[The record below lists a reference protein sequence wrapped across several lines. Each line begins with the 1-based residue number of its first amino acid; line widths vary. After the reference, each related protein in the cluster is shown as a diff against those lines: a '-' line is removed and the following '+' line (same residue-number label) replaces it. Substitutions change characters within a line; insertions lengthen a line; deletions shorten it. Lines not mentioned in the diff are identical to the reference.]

1 VSNIDSLSASSISIP
16 SYGAASLIAEEV
28 ENHFRIQHES
38 IVQSGGEDLAPI
50 PTSSII
56 SDIVNATFWSSLQ
69 REEGHSPKIS
79 VAYVP
84 PELSEEPLIF
94 ENRKPLVPSVLTR
107 LAPAVE
113 RPGIHL
119 GVWEEN
125 GVLYIWGTTTLI
137 PALCFVLEVVQPGMM
152 VVKHRRIGGG
162 GKFVNVAVLNGS
174 EIKIID
180 EKMVLKP
187 DCPKLVNSMLG
198 FTTHAI
204 LNEDPNMMVQLAVSM
219 RSHQRGGTLL
229 FVPSNSNKWRDSI
242 VKPISNAINPP
253 FSELMHLSHQ
263 KYSEFGQA
271 TWQDKVQAAI
281 NHIAGFTAVDGATIM
296 TDQFEVLAFGAKIG
310 QDPNGTS
317 VEEILVTEP
326 VLGIEP
332 KVVHP
337 VYNGGTRHLSAAQFV
352 FDQRD
357 ATALVASQDGKFT
370 VFTWSKYEQIVQ
382 AHRVDALLL

>member
-1 VSNIDSLSASSISIP
+1 MSDIDSFFASPTTIP

-28 ENHFRIQHES
+28 EKHFRIQHQS
-38 IVQSGGEDLAPI
+38 IVQSGGNDFAPI
-50 PTSSII
+50 PTSAVI

-79 VAYVP
+79 IAYIP

-94 ENRKPLVPSVLTR
+94 QNRKPFLPSVLTR

-125 GVLYIWGTTTLI
+125 GALYIWGTTTLI

-152 VVKHRRIGGG
+152 VIKHRRLDGG

-174 EIKIID
+174 EIKIMD
-180 EKMVLKP
+180 EKMATKP
-187 DCPKLVNSMLG
+187 DCPKLVNAMLG
-198 FTTHAI
+198 FTSHAI

-229 FVPSNSNKWRDSI
+229 IVPADSSKWRDSI
-242 VKPISNAINPP
+242 VQPISNAIDPP
-253 FSELMHLSHQ
+253 FSELMHLNHQ

-271 TWQDKVQAAI
+271 TWQDKVQSAI
-281 NHIAGFTAVDGATIM
+281 NHIAGFTAVDGATIIN
-296 TDQFEVLAFGAKIG
+296 DQYEVLAFGAKIG
-310 QDPNGTS
+310 QVKYGDT

-352 FDQRD
+352 FDQRES
-357 ATALVASQDGKFT
+357 TALVASQDGKFT
-370 VFTWSKYEQIVQ
+370 IFSWSKYEQIVQ